1 MEGAMAEPKK
11 YYRSQN
17 NKIIAGVA
25 GGLAEYFDMDSTLM
39 RAIVAALI
47 VAGVGII
54 IYLALWIVVPYRP
67 QGVPATQSPTA

>member
-1 MEGAMAEPKK
+1 MAEPKK

-25 GGLAEYFDMDSTLM
+25 GGLAEYFEMDSTLM

-54 IYLALWIVVPYRP
+54 IYIALWIVVPYRP
-67 QGVPATQSPTA
+67 EGVVPAAQSPTA